1 MKTKMVT
8 KNNCTICQRAKSIFD
23 KNDKLL
29 YTYRRSMTLDAT
41 NLATS
46 CFAKSIS
53 ESNVSFIEK
62 ITEFKIAYDEI
73 FGDNTLSRYKLEV
86 EYLIL
91 DGLITIEQTYLS
103 NMMKIISKS
112 ENNCSEKDILN
123 KYISDT
129 LPNYSLDY
137 SEDDDIFP
145 KILNII
151 KIEAFDNRLKKMYAS
166 KNIVTDMLKSMYNVN
181 ITI

>member
-1 MKTKMVT
+1 MIT

-23 KNDKLL
+23 KNEKLL
-29 YTYRRSMTLDAT
+29 YMYRRCMTLDTT

-53 ESNVSFIEK
+53 KSDISFIEK
-62 ITEFKIAYDEI
+62 ITEFKVAYDEI
-73 FGDNTLSRYKLEV
+73 FGDNPLSRYRLEV

-91 DGLITIEQTYLS
+91 DGLIIVEQSNLS
-103 NMMKIISKS
+103 NMMKLISESKNS
-112 ENNCSEKDILN
+112 CSEKDILN
-123 KYISDT
+123 KYVSDV

-151 KIEAFDNRLKKMYAS
+151 KIEAFDNRLKKIYAS
-166 KNIVTDMLKSMYNVN
+166 KNIIKDMLKSMYNVN